1 MWKYNHTDELYHY
14 GVLGMRWGHRRNRAV
29 NNAYKAYKQSKK
41 EYRKESVK
49 NIKNAFR
56 KSTWIAG
63 AKNQE
68 DYKKAHKGLT
78 DARNKREQ
86 AAFKLIDAAAK
97 DAYNK
102 KLSKT
107 GSKTKAIKAEQKV
120 YYKGFKQER
129 YGAGLV
135 GSSAD
140 SKNRHGVTKGN
151 TNYYNH
157 IAKIKGKKYAN
168 AVEKKYGKRLTKQLV
183 GGIALAT
190 GAAIVGAYYNSK

>member
-14 GVLGMRWGHRRNRAV
+14 GVLGMRWGHRKNQAV

-49 NIKNAFR
+49 NLKNVFR
-56 KSTWIAG
+56 KSTWVAG

-107 GSKTKAIKAEQKV
+107 GSKAKAIKAEQKV

-140 SKNRHGVTKGN
+140 SKKRHGVTKGN

-157 IAKIKGKKYAN
+157 IAKVKGKKYAN
-168 AVEKKYGKRLTKQLV
+168 AVEKKYGKRLIKQLV

-190 GAAIVGAYYNSK
+190 GAGIVAGYYNSK